1 MQQIRFVL
9 NDETVVIDSISPTTT
24 LLDWLR
30 ETKRLTG
37 TKEGCGEG
45 DCGAC
50 TVLVGKVV
58 DGNLVYRSV
67 NACIRFVPS
76 LSATHVVTIEHLAG
90 PNGVLTPIQQALAD
104 LHGSQCG
111 FCTPGIVMSL
121 YALLMEK
128 PTPSRAEIEIA
139 LQGNLCRCTGYES
152 IFRAVEAAAAGMA
165 STTPDRLTQAR
176 ERIIAT
182 LNDLK
187 PKRTIRIFHGQQRS
201 IIPFNTADLADVY
214 ATEPNAVIVAGAT
227 DVGLWVTKQMRQLS
241 PVIFINHLTELQ
253 TIEETADKVRLG
265 AVVTYTQAQNVLAK
279 SFPALGKLLIRIGG
293 QQVRNM
299 GTIGGN
305 VANGS
310 PIGDTPPALIALDT
324 TVTLRSRNGARS
336 LPLEDYF
343 IEYGKQAREPGE
355 FVEALEIPKLGSDEL
370 YAIYKISKRRD
381 EDISA
386 LCGAFK
392 LKLDAAGNVHSIRIA
407 FGGMAGTPKRAT
419 NTEAFLT
426 GKPWNEA
433 TVNAARAELAKDY
446 TPLSDWR
453 ASADYRMLAAQNLLT
468 RLLIETSGE
477 KASLERYAMLEAG
490 E

>member
-50 TVLVGKVV
+50 TVLVGKVI
-58 DGNLVYRSV
+58 DGNLIYRSV

-121 YALLMEK
+121 YALLMEN
-128 PTPSRAEIEIA
+128 PAPSRAEIEIA

-152 IFRAVEAAAAGMA
+152 IFRAVEATAADMA
-165 STTPDRLTQAR
+165 SATPDRLTLTR
-176 ERIIAT
+176 ERIITT

-201 IIPFNTADLADVY
+201 IIPFNTSDLADAY

-253 TIEETADKVRLG
+253 TIEETDDKVRLG

-310 PIGDTPPALIALDT
+310 PIGDTPPALIALDA

-343 IEYGKQAREPGE
+343 IEYGKQARESGE
-355 FVEALEIPKLGSDEL
+355 FVEALEIPTLAEDEF

-392 LKLDAAGNVHSIRIA
+392 LKLDASGNVASIRIA

-446 TPLSDWR
+446 QPLSDWR

-468 RLLIETSGE
+468 RLLLETSGE

>member
-152 IFRAVEAAAAGMA
+152 IFRAVEAAAADMA
-165 STTPDRLTQAR
+165 STTPDRLTLAR

-201 IIPFNTADLADVY
+201 IIPFNTADLADAY

-253 TIEETADKVRLG
+253 TIDETANKVRLG
-265 AVVTYTQAQNVLAK
+265 AVVTYTQAQDVLAK
-279 SFPALGKLLIRIGG
+279 NFPALGKLLIRIGG

-310 PIGDTPPALIALDT
+310 PIGDTPPALIALDA

-336 LPLEDYF
+336 LAVEDYF
-343 IEYGKQAREPGE
+343 IEYGKQAREAGE
-355 FVEALEIPKLGSDEL
+355 FVEALEIPKLGRDET

-392 LKLDAAGNVHSIRIA
+392 LKLDASDNVASIRIA
-407 FGGMAGTPKRAT
+407 FGGMAGTPKRAAH
-419 NTEAFLT
+419 TEAFLT

-433 TVNAARAELAKDY
+433 TINAARAELAKDY
-446 TPLSDWR
+446 QPLSDWR

-468 RLLIETSGE
+468 RLLLETSGE

>member
-50 TVLVGKVV
+50 TVLVGKVI
-58 DGNLVYRSV
+58 DGNLIYRSV

-121 YALLMEK
+121 YALLMQK
-128 PTPSRAEIEIA
+128 PAPSRAEIEIA

-152 IFRAVEAAAAGMA
+152 IFRAVEAAAADMA
-165 STTPDRLTQAR
+165 SATPDRLTLTR

-201 IIPFNTADLADVY
+201 IIPFNTSDLADAY

-227 DVGLWVTKQMRQLS
+227 DVGL
-241 PVIFINHLTELQ
+241 
-253 TIEETADKVRLG
+253 G
-265 AVVTYTQAQNVLAK
+265 
-279 SFPALGKLLIRIGG
+279 
-293 QQVRNM
+293 
-299 GTIGGN
+299 
-305 VANGS
+305 
-310 PIGDTPPALIALDT
+310 
-324 TVTLRSRNGARS
+324 
-336 LPLEDYF
+336 
-343 IEYGKQAREPGE
+343 
-355 FVEALEIPKLGSDEL
+355 
-370 YAIYKISKRRD
+370 
-381 EDISA
+381 
-386 LCGAFK
+386 
-392 LKLDAAGNVHSIRIA
+392 
-407 FGGMAGTPKRAT
+407 
-419 NTEAFLT
+419 
-426 GKPWNEA
+426 
-433 TVNAARAELAKDY
+433 
-446 TPLSDWR
+446 
-453 ASADYRMLAAQNLLT
+453 
-468 RLLIETSGE
+468 
-477 KASLERYAMLEAG
+477 
-490 E
+490 

>member
-50 TVLVGKVV
+50 TVLVGKIV
-58 DGNLVYRSV
+58 DDRLEYRSV

-90 PNGVLTPIQQALAD
+90 PNGILTPIQQTMAD

-111 FCTPGIVMSL
+111 FCTPGIIMSL
-121 YALLMEK
+121 YALLMGNPA
-128 PTPSRAEIEIA
+128 PTRPEIETA

-152 IFRAVEAAAAGMA
+152 IFRAVEACAGAMA
-165 STTPDRLTQAR
+165 NAGPDRLALSRDQITAKLA
-176 ERIIAT
+176 E
-182 LNDLK
+182 LK
-187 PKRTIRIFHGQQRS
+187 PKRTIRIFHGQSRS
-201 IIPFNTADLADVY
+201 IIPFNTADLAEAY

-253 TIEETADKVRLG
+253 TIEDGTRAIRIG
-265 AVVTYTQAQNVLAK
+265 AAVTYSRAEKVL
-279 SFPALGKLLIRIGG
+279 SENYPALGHLIFRIGG

-310 PIGDTPPALIALDT
+310 PIGDTPPALIALEAKVHLHST
-324 TVTLRSRNGARS
+324 RGPRS

-355 FVEALEIPKLGSDEL
+355 FVEALEIPKLSAGEI
-370 YAIYKISKRRD
+370 YAIHKISKRRD

-392 LKLDAAGNVHSIRIA
+392 LKLDAAGHVASIRIA
-407 FGGMAGTPKRAT
+407 FGGMAGTPKRASH
-419 NTEAFLT
+419 TEAFLI
-426 GKPWNEA
+426 GKPWTEA
-433 TVNAARAELAKDY
+433 TVNAAKAEMDKDY
-446 TPLSDWR
+446 SPLSDWR
-453 ASADYRMLAAQNLLT
+453 ASADYRMLAAKNLLT
-468 RLLIETSGE
+468 RFHLETTGE
-477 KASLERYAMLEAG
+477 QAKLERYAMLEAG

>member
-50 TVLVGKVV
+50 TVLVGKVI
-58 DGNLVYRSV
+58 DGNLIYRSV

-128 PTPSRAEIEIA
+128 PAPSRAEIEIA

-152 IFRAVEAAAAGMA
+152 IFRAVEATAADMA
-165 STTPDRLTQAR
+165 SATPDRLTLTR
-176 ERIIAT
+176 ERIITT

-201 IIPFNTADLADVY
+201 IIPFNTSDLADAY

-253 TIEETADKVRLG
+253 TIEETDDKVRLG

-310 PIGDTPPALIALDT
+310 PIGDTPPALIALDA

-343 IEYGKQAREPGE
+343 IEYGKQARESGE
-355 FVEALEIPKLGSDEL
+355 FVEALEIPKLAEDEF

-392 LKLDAAGNVHSIRIA
+392 LKLDASGNVASIRIA

-446 TPLSDWR
+446 QPLSDWR

-468 RLLIETSGE
+468 RLLLETSGE

>member
-58 DGNLVYRSV
+58 EGRLVYRSI

-165 STTPDRLTQAR
+165 SATPDRLTLTR
-176 ERIIAT
+176 ERIVAT
-182 LNDLK
+182 LTELK
-187 PKRTIRIFHGQQRS
+187 PKRTIRIFHGQSRS
-201 IIPFNTADLADVY
+201 IIPFNTADLADAY

-253 TIEETADKVRLG
+253 TIDETADKVRLG

-279 SFPALGKLLIRIGG
+279 NFPALGKLLIRIGG

-310 PIGDTPPALIALDT
+310 PIGDTPPALIALDA

-336 LPLEDYF
+336 LPLQDYF

-355 FVEALEIPKLGSDEL
+355 FVEALEIPKLGEDEF

-386 LCGAFK
+386 LCAAFK
-392 LKLDAAGNVHSIRIA
+392 LKLDASGNIASIRMA
-407 FGGMAGTPKRAT
+407 FGGMAGTPKRAAH
-419 NTEAFLT
+419 TEAFLT

-446 TPLSDWR
+446 QPLSDWR

-468 RLLIETSGE
+468 RLLLETSGE

>member
-50 TVLVGKVV
+50 TVLVGKVI
-58 DGNLVYRSV
+58 DGNLIYRSV

-128 PTPSRAEIEIA
+128 PAPSRAEIEIA

-152 IFRAVEAAAAGMA
+152 IFRAVEAAAADMA
-165 STTPDRLTQAR
+165 SATPDRLTLTR
-176 ERIIAT
+176 ERIITT

-201 IIPFNTADLADVY
+201 IIPFNTSDLADAY

-253 TIEETADKVRLG
+253 TIEETDDKVRLG

-310 PIGDTPPALIALDT
+310 PIGDTPPALIALDA

-343 IEYGKQAREPGE
+343 IEYGKQARESGE
-355 FVEALEIPKLGSDEL
+355 FVEALEIPSWPKTNSTR
-370 YAIYKISKRRD
+370 STRSP
-381 EDISA
+381 SA
-386 LCGAFK
+386 VMRTSLPF
-392 LKLDAAGNVHSIRIA
+392 AAPS
-407 FGGMAGTPKRAT
+407 
-419 NTEAFLT
+419 
-426 GKPWNEA
+426 
-433 TVNAARAELAKDY
+433 
-446 TPLSDWR
+446 S
-453 ASADYRMLAAQNLLT
+453 
-468 RLLIETSGE
+468 
-477 KASLERYAMLEAG
+477 
-490 E
+490 

>member
-58 DGNLVYRSV
+58 DDRLVYRSI

-128 PTPSRAEIEIA
+128 PAPSRAEIEIA

-152 IFRAVEAAAAGMA
+152 IFRAVEAAAADMSKA
-165 STTPDRLTQAR
+165 SPDRLTLAR
-176 ERIIAT
+176 DGIIAR

-201 IIPFNTADLADVY
+201 IIPFNTADLADAY

-253 TIEETADKVRLG
+253 TIDETANKIRLG

-279 SFPALGKLLIRIGG
+279 AFPALGKLLIRIGG

-310 PIGDTPPALIALDT
+310 PIGDTPPALIALDA

-336 LPLEDYF
+336 LAVEDYF
-343 IEYGKQAREPGE
+343 IEYGKQARESGE
-355 FVEALEIPKLGSDEL
+355 FVEALEIPKLGKDEF

-392 LKLDAAGNVHSIRIA
+392 LKLDASGNVASIRIA

-477 KASLERYAMLEAG
+477 QASLERYAMLEAG

>member
-58 DGNLVYRSV
+58 DDRLVYRSI

-128 PTPSRAEIEIA
+128 PTPTRAEIEVA

-152 IFRAVEAAAAGMA
+152 IFRAVEAAAAGMSQA
-165 STTPDRLTQAR
+165 SPDSLTLAR

-201 IIPFNTADLADVY
+201 IIPFNTADLADAY

-253 TIEETADKVRLG
+253 TITETDDKVRLG

-279 SFPALGKLLIRIGG
+279 NFPALGKLLIRIGG

-310 PIGDTPPALIALDT
+310 PIGDTPPALIALDA

-343 IEYGKQAREPGE
+343 IEYGKQARESGE
-355 FVEALEIPKLGSDEL
+355 FVEALEIPKLDEGEF

-386 LCGAFK
+386 LCAAFK
-392 LKLDAAGNVHSIRIA
+392 LKLDGAGNVASIRIA
-407 FGGMAGTPKRAT
+407 FGGMAGTPKRAS

-477 KASLERYAMLEAG
+477 QASLERYAMLEAG

>member
-58 DGNLVYRSV
+58 DDRLVYRSI

-128 PTPSRAEIEIA
+128 PTPSRAEIEVA

-152 IFRAVEAAAAGMA
+152 IFRAVEAAAAGMSQA
-165 STTPDRLTQAR
+165 SPDRLTLAR

-201 IIPFNTADLADVY
+201 IIPFNTADLADAY

-253 TIEETADKVRLG
+253 TVTETDDKVRLG

-279 SFPALGKLLIRIGG
+279 NFPALGKLLIRIGG

-310 PIGDTPPALIALDT
+310 PIGDTPPALIALDA

-343 IEYGKQAREPGE
+343 IEYGKQARESGE
-355 FVEALEIPKLGSDEL
+355 FVEALEIPKLDEDEF

-386 LCGAFK
+386 LCAAFK
-392 LKLDAAGNVHSIRIA
+392 LKLDASGNVASIRIA

-433 TVNAARAELAKDY
+433 TVNAARVELAKDY

-477 KASLERYAMLEAG
+477 QASLERYAMLEAG

>member
-50 TVLVGKVV
+50 TVLVGKVI
-58 DGNLVYRSV
+58 DDRLVYRSI

-128 PTPSRAEIEIA
+128 PTPSRAEIEVA

-152 IFRAVEAAAAGMA
+152 IFRAVEAAAADMA
-165 STTPDRLTQAR
+165 GATPDRLTQTR

-201 IIPFNTADLADVY
+201 IIPFNTADLADAY

-253 TIEETADKVRLG
+253 TIDETAEKIRLG

-279 SFPALGKLLIRIGG
+279 NFPALGKLLIRIGG

-310 PIGDTPPALIALDT
+310 PIGDTPPALIALDA
-324 TVTLRSRNGARS
+324 TVTLRSRDGARS

-343 IEYGKQAREPGE
+343 IEYGKQARESGE
-355 FVEALEIPKLGSDEL
+355 FVEALEIPKLAEDEF

-392 LKLDAAGNVHSIRIA
+392 LKLDASGNVASIRIA

-419 NTEAFLT
+419 NTESFLT

-446 TPLSDWR
+446 APLSDWR

-468 RLLIETSGE
+468 RLLLETSGE
-477 KASLERYAMLEAG
+477 KASLQRYAMLEAG

>member
-58 DGNLVYRSV
+58 DGRIAYRSV

-90 PNGVLTPIQQALAD
+90 PNGILTPIQQALAD

-121 YALLMEK
+121 YALLMEN
-128 PTPSRAEIEIA
+128 PTPSRAEIEVA

-152 IFRAVEAAAAGMA
+152 IFRAVEAAAADMSKA
-165 STTPDRLTQAR
+165 SPDRLTLAR
-176 ERIIAT
+176 ENIIAT

-201 IIPFNTADLADVY
+201 IIPFNTADLADAY

-253 TIEETADKVRLG
+253 TITETDDKVHLG
-265 AVVTYTQAQNVLAK
+265 AVVTYTQAQDVLAK

-310 PIGDTPPALIALDT
+310 PIGDTPPALIALNAT
-324 TVTLRSRNGARS
+324 LHLRSRNGTRS

-343 IEYGKQAREPGE
+343 VEYGKQAKEPGE
-355 FVEALEIPKLGSDEL
+355 FVEALDIPKLGKDEF

-386 LCGAFK
+386 LCAAFK
-392 LKLDAAGNVHSIRIA
+392 LKLDAAGNVASIRIA
-407 FGGMAGTPKRAT
+407 FGGMAGTPKRASL
-419 NTEAFLT
+419 TEAFLT

-433 TVNAARAELAKDY
+433 TVTAARAELAKDY
-446 TPLSDWR
+446 APLSDWR
-453 ASADYRMLAAQNLLT
+453 ASSEYRMLTAQNLLT

-477 KASLERYAMLEAG
+477 QASLERYAMLEAG